1 MQKQLNNALG
11 QICTRPERTS
21 QKQTI
26 VQAKEKSWASSST
39 VVELYSAWMY
49 QPTQNL
55 QRGNLAS
62 KQTSSGRLAP
72 GLDVQA
78 KIECLQA
85 GIKISDDMNKIVNSL
100 ACSKRVKTNPS
111 DVRSTIEGNFIQS
124 FLGPIQSNVNGSQTP
139 RVKGQGEIEHKVQ
152 MEFRRG
158 HFINDHNLGMHG
170 THPNGT
176 DIFRIQLAC
185 GQGSARCLCALFF
198 CLSVPFSSV
207 NLPPAPTEP
216 VSA

>member
-1 MQKQLNNALG
+1 
-11 QICTRPERTS
+11 
-21 QKQTI
+21 
-26 VQAKEKSWASSST
+26 
-39 VVELYSAWMY
+39 MY
-49 QPTQNL
+49 QPNKNL
-55 QRGNLAS
+55 QRKNLAS
-62 KQTSSGRLAP
+62 KQTSWGRLAP

-85 GIKISDDMNKIVNSL
+85 GIKISDDMNKNCQFIGMLKKGKN
-100 ACSKRVKTNPS
+100 NPS

-139 RVKGQGEIEHKVQ
+139 RVKGQGEIEHKIQ
-152 MEFRRG
+152 REFRRG
-158 HFINDHNLGMHG
+158 HFINEHNLGLHG
-170 THPNGT
+170 THLNGT

-185 GQGSARCLCALFF
+185 GQGSARCLCLLFF